1 MAAHSK
7 ESAEGA
13 MFAAPARAAQQ
24 AVVEEEVVVATVV
37 VAAVVGVVV
46 VDAVA
51 GAGKMLS
58 SFV

>member
-1 MAAHSK
+1 VAAHSK

-37 VAAVVGVVV
+37 AAVVGVVV